1 MGIPRHRPDA
11 EVAVEDA
18 LPAERELRTALAI
31 EGAALL
37 QRAVALGEPALQVE
51 ERRQIRTSRLLFALD
66 EEPQPDGQLA
76 EHGAMR
82 FHRLDPQ
89 QQMSLVV
96 VDATRVQ
103 RPVAQAGVV
112 RRCLPELERD
122 SGLDVVVLDGHE
134 GALWVPGLADD
145 EGRSAVRT
153 QLARVGE
160 AGGAQP
166 IAAPA
171 GRLVGRL
178 ARDRAELAQLGH
190 EPRLLRRDETV
201 QLVRHAHGRSM
212 AAALS
217 A

>member
-1 MGIPRHRPDA
+1 M
-11 EVAVEDA
+11 
-18 LPAERELRTALAI
+18 
-31 EGAALL
+31 
-37 QRAVALGEPALQVE
+37 
-51 ERRQIRTSRLLFALD
+51 
-66 EEPQPDGQLA
+66 
-76 EHGAMR
+76 
-82 FHRLDPQ
+82 
-89 QQMSLVV
+89 
-96 VDATRVQ
+96 
-103 RPVAQAGVV
+103 
-112 RRCLPELERD
+112 
-122 SGLDVVVLDGHE
+122 LDGHE

-171 GRLVGRL
+171 GRGVERRLVGRL

-201 QLVRHAHGRSM
+201 QLVGLAHGRSM
-212 AAALS
+212 AATLS